1 MKHFTTTKFQVLSFR
16 IPDILQRI
24 SQGSLSVPDFQR
36 PFVWTYK
43 HKLELFESIV
53 AGIPIGIL
61 TFWRTEQ
68 RCQIYQKIGPF
79 KIPVQ
84 LQSLSKDYIND
95 YILDGHQR
103 IATLFGVLNSSRE
116 QAFSNNYTSH
126 KSVLMSE
133 QKPPQWTIYYD
144 LEHGVFAD
152 ATKETSNPF
161 YIPLHS
167 LIRTFDFLHE
177 REKIFRAIKG
187 DVSHY
192 IERAE
197 HLAQIF
203 WNYEIPIVYITGST
217 LEEAIETFS
226 RLNSQGHNLTSEQK
240 FNISTYRTTISS
252 RIDTILERLSND
264 KFKFSTIDKTFI
276 LKVIFAALE
285 KDIYKTNINDSINH
299 NILYID
305 DVIDAC
311 KSSLLKVGQFFYEEI
326 KVPNDIRYE
335 LLIESVNNIQNTDLE
350 LVMEGLDLNK
360 YQFATKKL
368 MAELK
373 LNLYN
378 VGTFGV
384 SITALYP
391 VVANLMATGK
401 FSIEP
406 SIQNV
411 VLLTIC
417 ALTVLLKENKEKA
430 IKLINFA
437 FEKGVTQ
444 QDLDKVVNQLTT
456 TKGLFSEVAKNF
468 GKVISTFSEMLA
480 YTSLLVPFSMIL
492 NSLITQGTVTSELLS
507 QSLPAITVSLGATGF
522 KLLISR
528 IMHKLE
534 ILIKGTDRFKNAENI
549 KPLLVNDEFKSPEL
563 KLNRVQ
569 NNI

>member
-311 KSSLLKVGQFFYEEI
+311 KSSLLKVGQFLYEEI
-326 KVPNDIRYE
+326 KVPNDRFLPYKLQIIFLSEFFRLCPYPSQCQID
-335 LLIESVNNIQNTDLE
+335 LLKQWFWVTSYTDWLAERNSKKIKFALSEMRNFALGKGEYKFFGKGKYLYNVNFLQVANPFPKYFEYRNPRVKAFILFLSSWHPKSIKTGQDLDT
-350 LVMEGLDLNK
+350 MEILNK
-360 YQFATKKL
+360 YAHKALIPIIPKN
-368 MAELK
+368 K
-373 LNLYN
+373 R
-378 VGTFGV
+378 
-384 SITALYP
+384 TA
-391 VVANLMATGK
+391 NR
-401 FSIEP
+401 
-406 SIQNV
+406 
-411 VLLTIC
+411 
-417 ALTVLLKENKEKA
+417 
-430 IKLINFA
+430 
-437 FEKGVTQ
+437 
-444 QDLDKVVNQLTT
+444 
-456 TKGLFSEVAKNF
+456 
-468 GKVISTFSEMLA
+468 VISD
-480 YTSLLVPFSMIL
+480 YI
-492 NSLITQGTVTSELLS
+492 IYRYR
-507 QSLPAITVSLGATGF
+507 LPY
-522 KLLISR
+522 
-528 IMHKLE
+528 E
-534 ILIKGTDRFKNAENI
+534 ILIQQPLNEEILYSHAIPKKAIAFLKDGDHDSFLNIREENLI
-549 KPLLVNDEFKSPEL
+549 KLEQTFMKQHGVVSGYDINSS
-563 KLNRVQ
+563 
-569 NNI
+569 